1 MKLFSDW
8 WADGDCLSRFRLHHI
23 FAVLLCICMSSYFL
37 THKILWY
44 PVDSLCS
51 SPLPPLCR
59 SIPWSLRLLPSHH
72 RIWNAGRA
80 QSSWYGMN
88 PFEEAAIVIV
98 VLPTGRYE
106 TYSLWGCYSK
116 IFSPPSSL
124 PLTLWLVGFIF
135 GNNICIFKPLYL
147 AYSLLRTLTFI
158 PCFQNN
164 SEKWLLNYTRL
175 TGRPTL

>member
-116 IFSPPSSL
+116 ILSPPSLSHSGWWGL
-124 PLTLWLVGFIF
+124 FLEIIYAYL
-135 GNNICIFKPLYL
+135 NHCI
-147 AYSLLRTLTFI
+147 
-158 PCFQNN
+158 
-164 SEKWLLNYTRL
+164 W
-175 TGRPTL
+175 PTLYSVHSHSYPAFRITLKNGY